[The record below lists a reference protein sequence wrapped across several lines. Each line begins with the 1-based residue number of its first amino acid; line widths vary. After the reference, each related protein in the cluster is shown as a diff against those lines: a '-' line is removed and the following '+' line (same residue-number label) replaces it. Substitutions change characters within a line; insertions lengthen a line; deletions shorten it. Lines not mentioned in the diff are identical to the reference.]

1 MPLEVNSQNLFQNAQ
16 FRQFVDFAETQINAG
31 KQRAVARIDAGDIGE
46 IANRTIKPGSGDWVG
61 IGAGRLASQKRAN
74 NATREAFRNAVANM
88 FGGENHI
95 PDSVKEAM
103 KLEDYGKGKPLT
115 ARRILAVKTAVESF
129 AKAAKADIETS
140 VEEVVQKL
148 TSGRVQKEAKDAMG
162 EKVREILGA
171 CTNAT
176 ELEVLTHCIEAITV
190 RGDAQPRSV
199 EDIDKRGAGIKAN
212 IKELHEV
219 AKGNQE
225 ILKAGKFMIKSLNGK
240 SLPPGQIATLTA
252 LGMSKDV
259 QLDDVKRIKA
269 SSGPVSI
276 TRALIQLE
284 RNFRNA
290 MKSSGIEYNK
300 IDGELAL
307 PMKDFVTRLMIV
319 GLGKGKLRD
328 FQKALAGKNEV
339 KLCALQGAIT
349 HYSGGIYELTDKDE
363 GGDIGDEEIQ
373 EFIMGDRNK
382 EIPKE
387 LEETIKEVFQK
398 LIIRVIPTLGCMLD
412 DILGGVPPLAAPPSD
427 ELPVNSLTVL
437 EEIKDWVYESGL
449 VEPDL
454 IGS

>member
-1 MPLEVNSQNLFQNAQ
+1 MAVEL
-16 FRQFVDFAETQINAG
+16 INATFDAFVQFAQTQEAAG
-31 KQRAVARIDAGDIGE
+31 KGKAVARFDPGE
-46 IANRTIKPGSGDWVG
+46 LGGIANRTIKPGSGDWVG
-61 IGAGRLASQKRAN
+61 IGAGRLASLKRAN
-74 NATREAFRNAVANM
+74 NATRDAFRNAVSQM
-88 FGGENHI
+88 FGGESHI
-95 PDSVKEAM
+95 PDSVKDAM

-115 ARRILAVKTAVESF
+115 ARRILAVKTAIENF

-140 VEEVVQKL
+140 VEKVVKEL
-148 TSGRVQKEAKDAMG
+148 TSGRVQQAAKDAMG

-176 ELEVLTHCIEAITV
+176 ELEVLTHCIKAITV

-199 EDIDKRGAGIKAN
+199 EDIDKRVAGIKAN

-269 SSGPVSI
+269 SSGPVAI

-300 IDGELAL
+300 VDGELAL
-307 PMKDFVTRLMIV
+307 PIKDFVTRLMIV

-382 EIPKE
+382 EIPRE
-387 LEETIKEVFQK
+387 LEESIREVFQQ
-398 LIIRVIPTLGCMLD
+398 LIIRVIPTLSCILD

-427 ELPVNSLTVL
+427 DLPVNSLTIL
-437 EEIKDWVYESGL
+437 EEIKDWVYECGL
-449 VEPDL
+449 VEQDQ
-454 IGS
+454 IES